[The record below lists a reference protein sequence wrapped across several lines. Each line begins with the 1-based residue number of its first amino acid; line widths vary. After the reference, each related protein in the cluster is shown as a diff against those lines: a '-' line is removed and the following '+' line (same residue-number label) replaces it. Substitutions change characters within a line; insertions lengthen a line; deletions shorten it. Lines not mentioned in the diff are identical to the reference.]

1 MQVVERDTRNLWG
14 TDDHA
19 GAGDRIE
26 HPGRD
31 RDYRAGGRLDMDELT
46 GPAPLA
52 VERANALSEE
62 RVPTIVDDDV
72 PPDMGRMTR

>member
-1 MQVVERDTRNLWG
+1 MQVVERDTRNLRG

-31 RDYRAGGRLDMDELT
+31 GDHRAGGRLDMDEFT
-46 GPAPLA
+46 GPTPLA
-52 VERANALSEE
+52 VERAHGLFEE
-62 RVPTIVDDDV
+62 RMPTIVDDDV